1 MNTMSGQINYIG
13 RRRTTLELP
22 VLFSD
27 GTPGKGEG
35 RTYQLAPDGVV
46 TAGADLEVV
55 DFARNFATPGL
66 VDLQVNGFAGCD
78 FNQPG
83 VTRIDFDSALI
94 AMAKTGVTASLPTVI
109 TGTPEHMVRTLES
122 LDRACELSR
131 LGPLMVPGYHIEGPF
146 LSPDEGYRGAHD
158 AGCMT
163 SASMRLIDR
172 LQEAAGRPI
181 LLVTVAPEVPGV
193 IEMIGELRE
202 RGIRV
207 AIGHSA
213 ATPDQLDAAIDA
225 GATLSTHLGNGLP
238 QELHKLDNPI
248 FWQLAQDRLS
258 AMFIADGIHVPPI
271 ALKTMLRAKG
281 KCRSILVT
289 DAVSAAGAQMKPGV
303 YPFGSMKVE
312 RASDGS
318 VRIPGSRYLAGSSA
332 EMDRMIRSIMRWYG
346 IDFRTVLRFAQLNP
360 SRVLSPR
367 WAPPKTGDK
376 ASLVEWKMTDAGPK
390 VVRTH
395 IGQHMIE

>member
-1 MNTMSGQINYIG
+1 MNTMSGQISYIG
-13 RRRTTLELP
+13 RRRDTLNLQ

-27 GTPGKGEG
+27 GTAAKGEG
-35 RTYQLAPDGVV
+35 RCYRLDPDGLLV
-46 TAGADLEVV
+46 AGGDLDLV
-55 DFARNFATPGL
+55 DLGQGFATPGL

-78 FNQPG
+78 FNHPG
-83 VTRIDFDSALI
+83 VTRIDFDTALI
-94 AMAKTGVTASLPTVI
+94 AMAKTGVTTCLPTII
-109 TGTPEHMVRTLES
+109 TGTPDHMVRTLES

-146 LSPDEGYRGAHD
+146 LSPDDGFRGAHD
-158 AGCMT
+158 PKAMT
-163 SASMRLIDR
+163 AASMRLIDR
-172 LQEAAGRPI
+172 LQEAASRPI
-181 LLVTVAPEVPGV
+181 LLVTVAPEIPGV
-193 IEMIGELRE
+193 IEMIAELRA
-202 RGIRV
+202 RSIRV

-213 ATPDQLDAAIDA
+213 ATPDQLDAAIEA

-281 KCRSILVT
+281 KHRAILVT
-289 DAVSAAGAQMKPGV
+289 DAVSAAGSHMSPGV
-303 YPFGSMKVE
+303 YQFGALSVE
-312 RASDGS
+312 RATDGS

-332 EMDRMIRSIMRWYG
+332 EMDKMLRSTMRWFG
-346 IDFRTVLRFAQLNP
+346 IDLRTVLRFCQLNP
-360 SRVLSPR
+360 AKALNPSWR
-367 WAPPKTGDK
+367 PPATGEK
-376 ASLVEWKMTDAGPK
+376 AGLVEWRMTEAGPK

-395 IGQHMIE
+395 IGSYTID